1 MIDGKDNP
9 SIKLLD
15 FDLQDFVHAYQ
26 SISTFHSAIEE
37 VISNSIDANSTE
49 IIVYI
54 DLDKFSFEVH
64 DNGVGIVYE
73 NLISIGGWNQSSK
86 HIHDR
91 KTYGC
96 KGEAL
101 SALRQICQ
109 HLDIYTV
116 PYGQRKDIYH
126 KNLSLSTSQ
135 KHSND
140 NFNQENSIHI
150 LRNDIDQ
157 TNIFNYEHGTVV
169 KVVGLFHNLPVR
181 RNSIKPE
188 IELNHIKEY
197 VQRIGVLHHHIAW
210 SIYNVS
216 SSSSSTKRDN
226 CYVRSLYLPIENS
239 VLHRLFSIHTNVAT
253 TLYNLEVL
261 IF

>member
-1 MIDGKDNP
+1 MINGRDP
-9 SIKLLD
+9 SIKPLD
-15 FDLQDFVHAYQ
+15 LDLQSFVHAYQ

-37 VISNSIDANSTE
+37 IISNSIDANSTE
-49 IIVYI
+49 INIYI

-86 HIHDR
+86 HVHDR

-101 SALRQICQ
+101 SALKHICQ

-116 PYGQRKDIYH
+116 PYGLKDIYH
-126 KNLSLSTSQ
+126 KKLSLDLSSQ
-135 KHSND
+135 SND
-140 NFNQENSIHI
+140 GFNQENNIQI
-150 LRNDIDQ
+150 LRNDNDQ
-157 TNIFNYEHGTVV
+157 INLFNHEHGTVV

-181 RNSIKPE
+181 RNSIKADIE
-188 IELNHIKEY
+188 INHIKEY

-210 SIYNVS
+210 SIYVIQQQQRGNDYC
-216 SSSSSTKRDN
+216 T
-226 CYVRSLYLPIENS
+226 YVRSLYLPIENS
-239 VLHRLFSIHTNVAT
+239 VLHRLFSIHTNVAM
-253 TLYNLEVL
+253 TLYNLEVFL
-261 IF
+261 F